1 MDPIRNPFAPGA
13 GAPPPEL
20 VGREALLEQAGI
32 LFQRAIAGRSAK
44 SFIAIG
50 LRGVGKTVILN
61 KVGDIAKGLHY
72 RVCQIEAHEKK
83 PLPLLLV
90 PHLRRLLLDL
100 DRLDALSEQV
110 KRGLRVLKSFASGL
124 TLRYGDAELQLDVDP
139 EVGAADSGDLEA
151 DLPELIVALG
161 RAAAS
166 RKVAIAL
173 IVDEI
178 QYLRERDMSALIM
191 SLHRVMQEALPVVL
205 VAAGLPQVVALS
217 GRSKSYAERL
227 FDFIAVGAL
236 SPADAR
242 RALLEPARAEGVIF
256 TDAALDAIVA
266 TTEGYPY
273 FLQEWGYQSWNAAS
287 DNRIELADVE
297 AATGRAIAMLDS
309 GFFRMRYDRLTP
321 RERDYCQ
328 AMAASGTGIHR
339 SGNIAQRLGA
349 RVQAVGPLRDGLI
362 RKGVIYSPAHGDT
375 AFTVP
380 LFEQFLARIQAVPPA
395 TPRSTS

>member
-1 MDPIRNPFAPGA
+1 MDPVRNPFAPGA
-13 GAPPPEL
+13 GAPPPEI
-20 VGREALLEQAGI
+20 VGRQALLEQAEI
-32 LFQRAIAGRSAK
+32 L
-44 SFIAIG
+44 
-50 LRGVGKTVILN
+50 LR
-61 KVGDIAKGLHY
+61 
-72 RVCQIEAHEKK
+72 
-83 PLPLLLV
+83 
-90 PHLRRLLLDL
+90 
-100 DRLDALSEQV
+100 
-110 KRGLRVLKSFASGL
+110 
-124 TLRYGDAELQLDVDP
+124 
-139 EVGAADSGDLEA
+139 
-151 DLPELIVALG
+151 

-166 RKVAIAL
+166 RELAVAL

-178 QYLRERDMSALIM
+178 QYLHERDMSALIM
-191 SLHRVMQEALPVVL
+191 SLHRVMQEGLPVVL

-242 RALLEPARAEGVIF
+242 RALFEPARTEGVVF
-256 TDAALDAIVA
+256 TEAALDAVVA

-287 DNRIELADVE
+287 DDRIEVADVH

-321 RERDYCQ
+321 RERDYCH

-339 SGNIAQRLGA
+339 SGDIAQRMGA

-380 LFEQFLARIQAVPPA
+380 LFEQFLARTGHPA
-395 TPRSTS
+395 TSSTKA